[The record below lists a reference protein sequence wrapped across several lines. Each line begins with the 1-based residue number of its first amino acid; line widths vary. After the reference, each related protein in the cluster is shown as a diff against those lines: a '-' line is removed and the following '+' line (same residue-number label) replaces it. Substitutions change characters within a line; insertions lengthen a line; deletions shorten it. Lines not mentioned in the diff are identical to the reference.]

1 MRLGLRGGKT
11 RRFVHRGRLTARWT
25 AASLFAL
32 LLVAPELGAQGT
44 PAGTHIRNWATLAY
58 TSSSIGYVVSSD
70 TVDLVV
76 AQVAQ
81 VDLQPPQTGSASPGA
96 TVVFPQTIT
105 NLGNAPDSFTV
116 AAASVHSWSVTVYR
130 DVNGNGVLDGG
141 DTVLTAPVPLASGG
155 AATLL
160 VQVAIPAAGSAGV
173 SDTITVT
180 GTSRFDPAVSDF
192 VRDALNVSSG
202 PITFTVTKQVDRAT
216 AAAGDVLTYTLD
228 YTASGT
234 DSATAV
240 QLADTIPAGTSYV
253 AGTMRWNGASL
264 TDAADGD
271 AGRLV
276 GVGNGVV
283 AVSLGTVVAG
293 ATGSITFQARVNS
306 GAPASVANRG
316 NLAFAWSG
324 GSGTTLSNIVQ
335 TTILVPA
342 LALSKQL
349 TSSALALVG
358 QQVQYHL
365 RYQNAVAAGTAQ
377 SVVLTDT
384 LPQGLQYVSATTVPA
399 IAGQVLTWSLGT
411 LMAGD
416 SGVIDLVLAV
426 AATVRDT
433 VLARNVAYIQGQGT
447 TAVSAA
453 AAQVA
458 LVGPPT
464 AALGLDLTA
473 DVLEVGVG
481 EAIPYTII
489 IRNPGAL
496 VVTNIQAAVQ
506 LPVGARYVPGSAI
519 GADSSVII
527 GGRLVLYSA
536 APLPP
541 GANRTLRWVAAL
553 VSAPGT
559 VAEARA
565 SASGQVTGGLAG
577 SPDAI
582 AWVQIRRAW
591 PMETRIAIGKIWVDA
606 NGDGVQRSG
615 GGETGLANVDVWTE
629 DGQVATSDSTG
640 KFSFTNVR
648 PGRHAFRID
657 PRSIPEGYRLATED
671 VQLVDMSG
679 WTTPRVDFR
688 LLQSGTV
695 AVGPTYVPPTPDAR
709 TPIDTPRAE
718 SNRAVVEFSFAAV
731 RVAAPADS
739 GRLFFQHVLPAER
752 RAKVRYQVTVRQPR
766 DVALDAVVN
775 FSPVA
780 DSALVY
786 VNGVQ
791 FTKYDWLNNLS
802 IPIPFARPGAEIRIE
817 AWSSEQRDSAA
828 IRIVAWPLPG
838 GDNSTLRRF
847 VGRTE
852 TRARAAVHSS
862 FTPLLV
868 RARLPGSVE
877 GLPAPGLARPALRFG
892 PSESLARER
901 HASAAVENAVFVP
914 RARAGPESRA
924 AEELAAVVRGPGITI
939 FAPTD
944 GAVVPNDRVYVG
956 VKGEP
961 NAAVILYDGP
971 NRIDTA
977 RTRIDGV
984 LDFIAVPLGRG
995 PHRLRVAM
1003 KNSWGQERWDSIAVH
1018 VTGLPARIEIPAGAL
1033 KLVADG
1039 RSTAVLD
1046 VRILDAWGVPVAQPA
1061 YVTVRAKGAEPRGT
1075 DTDPSS
1081 VGLQLLSSATGRL
1094 AIDVQPG
1101 RTVGPGVLELKSGD
1115 ATATVPL
1122 ELLPEVRGLTVAGT
1136 GSIGAGASADA
1147 YGAITARGRLDAQTS
1162 FTLGLDSRRLNDG
1175 RDVFGRSADP
1185 LEESQYPILGDASGQ
1200 QKRTASQ
1207 TWLSAR
1213 LERGYDWAT
1222 FGDLSSTG
1230 FASGLSLAQYRR
1242 AVTGVAARLTT
1253 GAITWTGF
1261 GSFTSQSLRQLQ
1273 IRGAGVSGPYSLA
1286 GDIVPGTEYVRVE
1299 TRDRLNPERAV
1310 ATQALIRFV
1319 DYQIDYTS
1327 GVVLFKQPVPATDT
1341 DGNPVFIMVTFE
1353 AASAAEQRLVAGARA
1368 ALDVRQLAGDGLRL
1382 DSLRIGVTGVDAE
1395 QAINPYHLVG
1405 GDIRLLRVGTVD
1417 VTAEVAYAE
1426 RGDSTGLATSAKA
1439 SYSLFDGALTIGAG
1453 YMHVGHEFTNPSNL
1467 ALQPGLTEENLR
1479 SGLKLGGTELRAEHS
1494 REEFALQGVNRQHT
1508 RIGVVQRVVGGLQ
1521 VDAGVANDQV
1531 RGAAMTP
1538 SEVTAADVRA
1548 KWGLSSKLQ
1557 LWTEA
1562 RRHFSLSGP
1571 ELSPELWGVGASY
1584 QIAPAVA
1591 LEASERYVSR
1601 PDSQRRY
1608 SISTFGMRAG
1618 LGHGTQGWA
1627 SYQLTGGLSGAGNAA
1642 VIGLRNRLQLT
1653 SDLAVNVLFERR
1665 QGVSG
1670 ASIADPVRALPFLQ
1684 TEGNY
1689 WSAGAGL
1696 EFLPKNAPYRL
1707 SARGEYKDG
1716 VLQSTRLATV
1726 AGDVAFASSLALLTR
1741 QEFSQNAL
1749 PGAAL
1754 SRRLSSLWGLALRPA
1769 RTDRLNMLAKL
1780 QWTNDRNPLG
1790 SGVLVTRGEERK
1802 LIGAAEVIWTPLPAV
1817 ELATRYAVR
1826 RTQAARVYADGTPQT
1841 LTAWADYIGG
1851 RMSVALNPW
1860 LSVRS
1865 DGRLLVE
1872 RTTGVTAWDG
1882 SPALVLHPVNG
1893 LEIASGYRFGNLS
1906 DPDFSVRGG
1915 HGAFVTLS
1923 AVITEKV
1930 FPSAAAFWRTRF

>member
-1 MRLGLRGGKT
+1 MRLGLRGDKT

-25 AASLFAL
+25 AASLFAV
-32 LLVAPELGAQGT
+32 LLVAPALGAQGT
-44 PAGTHIRNWATLAY
+44 PAGTHIRNWATLGY

-81 VDLQPPQTGSASPGA
+81 VDLQPPQTGSASPGT
-96 TVVFPQTIT
+96 TVVFAHTIT
-105 NLGNAPDSFTV
+105 NLGNAPDSFTI
-116 AAASVHSWSVTVYR
+116 AAASLHSWSVTVYR
-130 DVNGNGVLDGG
+130 DVNGNGLLDGG
-141 DTVLTAPVPLASGG
+141 DTVVTAPVAVASG
-155 AATLL
+155 ASASLL
-160 VQVAIPAAGSAGV
+160 VQVAIPAAGTAGV

-180 GTSRFDPAVSDF
+180 GTSRFDPAVSGF
-192 VRDALNVSSG
+192 VRDVLNVSSA
-202 PITFTVTKQVDRAT
+202 PITITMTKQVDRPT

-234 DSATAV
+234 DSASAV
-240 QLADTIPAGTSYV
+240 QLADTIPTGVSYV
-253 AGTMRWNGASL
+253 AGTIRWNGSSL

-271 AGRLV
+271 AGRFVVL
-276 GVGNGVV
+276 GNGVV
-283 AVSLGTVVAG
+283 AVSLGTVVPG
-293 ATGSITFQARVNS
+293 AVGSITFQARVNS
-306 GAPASVANRG
+306 GAPGSVANRG
-316 NLAFAWSG
+316 NLAFTWSG
-324 GSGTTLSNIVQ
+324 GADTTLSNTVQ
-335 TTILVPA
+335 TTILVPV
-342 LALSKQL
+342 LSLSKQL
-349 TSSALALVG
+349 TSSAVALIG
-358 QQVQYHL
+358 QQVQYRL

-411 LMAGD
+411 LVAGD

-433 VLARNVAYIQGQGT
+433 VLARNVAYVQGQGT

-453 AAQVA
+453 APQVA

-464 AALGLDLTA
+464 ATLGLDLTA

-489 IRNPGAL
+489 VRNPGTL

-506 LPVGARYVPGSAI
+506 LPVGARYVPSSAI
-519 GADSSVII
+519 GADSSAIV
-527 GGRLVLYSA
+527 GGRLVLYTA

-591 PMETRIAIGKIWVDA
+591 PLETRIAIGKIWVDA

-615 GGETGLANVDVWTE
+615 EAGLANVDVWTE

-688 LLQSGTV
+688 LLQTG
-695 AVGPTYVPPTPDAR
+695 AVPAGATSAPRAPDAR
-709 TPIDTPRAE
+709 TPVNTPRAE
-718 SNRAVVEFSFAAV
+718 SNRAIVEFSFAAV
-731 RVAAPADS
+731 RVPAPGDSS
-739 GRLFFQHVLPAER
+739 GRLFFQHVLPVER
-752 RAKVRYQVTVRQPR
+752 RAQVRYQVTVRQPR
-766 DVALDAVVN
+766 DFVLDAVVN
-775 FSPVA
+775 FSPMA
-780 DSALVY
+780 DSAVVY
-786 VNGVQ
+786 VNGVH
-791 FTKYDWLNNLS
+791 FTKYDWLDNLS

-828 IRIVAWPLPG
+828 IRIVAWPPAS

-847 VGRTE
+847 VERTE
-852 TRARAAVHSS
+852 TRARAAVHSG

-868 RARLPGSVE
+868 RARMPASVE
-877 GLPAPGLARPALRFG
+877 AVPAPGIAGPALPFG
-892 PSESLARER
+892 PTGGVTRER
-901 HASAAVENAVFVP
+901 DSSAVVEDAVVVP

-924 AEELAAVVRGPGITI
+924 AEELASVVRGPGIAI
-939 FAPTD
+939 FTPTD
-944 GAVVPNDRVYVG
+944 GAVVPNDHVYVG

-984 LDFIAVPLGRG
+984 LDFIAVPLARG

-1018 VTGLPARIEIPAGAL
+1018 VTGLPARIEIPSGAL

-1039 RSTAVLD
+1039 RSTAILG

-1061 YVTVRAKGAEPRGT
+1061 YVTVSAKGAEPRGT
-1075 DTDPSS
+1075 DADPSS
-1081 VGLQLLSSATGRL
+1081 VGLQLLSSAAGRL
-1094 AIDVQPG
+1094 AIEVQPG

-1115 ATATVPL
+1115 ATAAVPL
-1122 ELLPEVRGLTVAGT
+1122 QLLPEVRGLTVAGT
-1136 GSIGAGASADA
+1136 GSVGAGASADA
-1147 YGAITARGRLDAQTS
+1147 YGAITARGRLGAQTS

-1175 RDVFGRSADP
+1175 RDVFGRSTDP
-1185 LEESQYPILGDASGQ
+1185 LEESQYPILGDASAQ
-1200 QKRTASQ
+1200 QKRMASQ

-1213 LERGYDWAT
+1213 LEHGYDWAT

-1319 DYQIDYTS
+1319 DYQIDYAS
-1327 GVVLFKQPVPATDT
+1327 GVVLFKQPVPATDA

-1368 ALDVRQLAGDGLRL
+1368 ALDVRQLAGDRLRL
-1382 DSLRIGVTGVDAE
+1382 DSLRIGVTAVDAQ

-1405 GDIRLLRVGTVD
+1405 GDIRLFRLGTVD
-1417 VTAEVAYAE
+1417 VAAEVAYAE

-1479 SGLKLGGTELRAEHS
+1479 SGLKLGGTELRVEHS

-1508 RIGVVQRVVGGLQ
+1508 RIGVVQRVIGGLQ

-1531 RGAAMTP
+1531 RGAAMTA

-1548 KWGLSSKLQ
+1548 KWGVSSKLQ
-1557 LWTEA
+1557 IWTEA

-1608 SISTFGMRAG
+1608 SISTFGMRADM
-1618 LGHGTQGWA
+1618 GHGTQGWA

-1665 QGVSG
+1665 QGVGG

-1769 RTDRLNMLAKL
+1769 RSDRLNMLAKL
-1780 QWTNDRNPLG
+1780 QWTSDRNPLG

-1817 ELATRYAVR
+1817 ELASRYAVR

-1851 RMSVALNPW
+1851 RMSIALNPW

-1882 SPALVLHPVNG
+1882 SPAIALRPVAG
-1893 LEIASGYRFGNLS
+1893 LEIATGYRFGNLS

-1923 AVITEKV
+1923 AAITEKL
-1930 FPSAAAFWRTRF
+1930 FPTAAAFWRTRF